1 MSRPSL
7 KKLKTVLDAAAKN
20 GIYFEGALFEIEPET
35 SLKLY
40 DDRAILLHAA
50 KKILSSKK
58 WRGDSLTFI
67 ALSYAVEM
75 AEAGWPSE
83 DEDRSGV

>member
-1 MSRPSL
+1 MSMLPL
-7 KKLKTVLDAAAKN
+7 KRLKTVLDAAAKN
-20 GIYFEGALFEIEPET
+20 GIYFEGTLFEIEPET

-50 KKILSSKK
+50 KKILASKK
-58 WRGDSLTFI
+58 WRPDSPTFI
-67 ALSYAVEM
+67 ALTYAVER

-83 DEDRSGV
+83 DEDQSGA

>member
-7 KKLKTVLDAAAKN
+7 KKLKAVLDASAKN

-50 KKILSSKK
+50 KKILASKK
-58 WRGDSLTFI
+58 WRPDSPTFI
-67 ALSYAVEM
+67 ALTYAVER

-83 DEDRSGV
+83 AEDQSGV